1 MIPVSWDTVQSKVRR
16 GKGWCSSVGLVL
28 FHITLIVLLASI
40 LASATCLSA
49 YLVSRKRLMLF
60 AFFAFLFY
68 FFDVAF
74 VFQDEFAGYVLGIN
88 HDSLYLTVRSLINV
102 VTGGGFL
109 VSFWLLVCDYLG
121 ETKRPLLVA
130 PGVVFAVMSIS
141 MLVVLPE
148 GAVQRFWFYSMR
160 EFFVLW
166 ILLFAAFRYFTS
178 KDEVERSRL
187 WRHRWIFVT
196 AGLLG
201 LAVLLEDVTFFLVLN
216 EAVIEVGP
224 LVFSAERNYAE
235 EALMLCCA
243 FFACRDACRVLAL
256 RFERPPMR
264 GDQRQEQQISENLMV
279 YAKRNQLS
287 EREREVLYLILIG
300 KDNQNI
306 ASSMQLALST
316 VKVHVHNILQKTGR
330 TNRQDLVQDFWKTS

>member
-1 MIPVSWDTVQSKVRR
+1 M
-16 GKGWCSSVGLVL
+16 GLVL
-28 FHITLIVLLASI
+28 FHVTLIVLLASI

-49 YLVSRKRLMLF
+49 YLVSRKRLMFF

-74 VFQDEFAGYVLGIN
+74 VFQDEFVGYVLGI
-88 HDSLYLTVRSLINV
+88 HSDPAYLVVRSLINV

-109 VSFWLLVCDYLG
+109 MSFWLLVCDYLG
-121 ETKRPLLVA
+121 ETKRALQVA
-130 PGVVFAVMSIS
+130 PGVVFAVCSVA
-141 MLVVLPE
+141 MLVILPE
-148 GAVQRFWFYSMR
+148 GALQRFWFYSMR
-160 EFFVLW
+160 ELFVFW
-166 ILLFAAFRYFTS
+166 ILLFAGFRYFTS

-187 WRHRWIFVT
+187 WRHRWLLVIV
-196 AGLLG
+196 GLLNT
-201 LAVLLEDVTFFLVLN
+201 AVLLEDVTFFLVLN

-224 LVFSAERNYAE
+224 FVFSSERNYAE
-235 EALMLCCA
+235 EALMMCCA
-243 FFACRDACRVLAL
+243 FFACRDACRVLAM

-279 YAKRNQLS
+279 YAKRHQLS
-287 EREREVLYLILIG
+287 EREREVLHLVLLG

-330 TNRQDLVQDFWKTS
+330 TNRQDLIQDFWKTS